1 MVFTLTVPDGFSLDD
16 ISNVGFNYGTALN
29 PAVPIPPSALLLG
42 SGLLG
47 LGLMGGGLP
56 EEDNRDKFPIKRT
69 GKTMSYRIVIADDH
83 QIVRQ
88 GLRTLLEKE
97 ADMQVVGEAEDG
109 RQALSMVREFIP
121 HVVIMDVKMSNMN
134 GIEATRQ
141 IHSEL
146 PQVKVIAL
154 SMYSDG
160 SYVTN
165 MLRAGASGYLLKDG
179 AFEELAQAIRL
190 VTSNRSY
197 LSPGVANVVVK
208 DYLSNLPVSP
218 TASAFSILSTREREV
233 LQLLSEG
240 KRSYQI
246 AKHLHISIKTVD
258 AHRQTIMQKLNL
270 RSVAELTK
278 YAIRE
283 GLTPL
288 EG

>member
-1 MVFTLTVPDGFSLDD
+1 MDYKLRTGGALPRSFHR
-16 ISNVGFNYGTALN
+16 TA
-29 PAVPIPPSALLLG
+29 
-42 SGLLG
+42 
-47 LGLMGGGLP
+47 M
-56 EEDNRDKFPIKRT
+56 RKT

-97 ADMQVVGEAEDG
+97 PDMQVVGEAEDG
-109 RQALSMVREFIP
+109 RQTLSMVREFIP
-121 HVVIMDVKMSNMN
+121 HVVVMDVKMPNMN

-154 SMYSDG
+154 SMYSDSG
-160 SYVTN
+160 YVTN

-208 DYLSNLPVSP
+208 DYVSNTPRQPHCVRFFHSP
-218 TASAFSILSTREREV
+218 TREREV

-240 KRSYQI
+240 KRSSQI
-246 AKHLHISIKTVD
+246 AKHLRISIKTVD
-258 AHRQTIMQKLNL
+258 AHRQQSCRN
-270 RSVAELTK
+270 
-278 YAIRE
+278 
-283 GLTPL
+283 
-288 EG
+288 